1 MGLFDRFTKKGK
13 PEKTEKST
21 PKRKTKS
28 EKELATEAGEP
39 WVKVISFEID
49 PEDPGNGSFEIDYN
63 DKFLSQLVRAG
74 YQKERNESE
83 DRIVDRWFQDIC
95 RNVLMENYEQWE
107 ADPKVRPRPNEVKRD
122 DGRSEVG

>member
-21 PKRKTKS
+21 PN
-28 EKELATEAGEP
+28 
-39 WVKVISFEID
+39 
-49 PEDPGNGSFEIDYN
+49 NGAFEIDYN

-83 DRIVDRWFQDIC
+83 DRIIDRWFQDIC

-107 ADPKVRPRPNEVKRD
+107 ADPKMRPRPNEVKRD

>member
-39 WVKVISFEID
+39 WVKVISFEVD
-49 PEDPGNGSFEIDYN
+49 PEDPGNGAFEIDYN

-83 DRIVDRWFQDIC
+83 DRIIDRWFQDIC

-107 ADPKVRPRPNEVKRD
+107 ADPKMRPRPNEVKRD

>member
-1 MGLFDRFTKKGK
+1 MGLFDKFTKKAK
-13 PEKTEKST
+13 PEKPT

-39 WVKVISFEID
+39 WVKVINFEVD
-49 PEDPGNGSFEIDYN
+49 PEDPGNGAFEIDYN

-107 ADPKVRPRPNEVKRD
+107 ADPAMRPRPSEVKRD
-122 DGRSEVG
+122 DGRSEVS